1 MYDTLLLTTA
11 DLRNQAPPAFLLK
24 TKRFVVNIKRLK
36 GSMGMGIDDQHG
48 TMSKGCGAVTAI
60 ATGPAA

>member
-48 TMSKGCGAVTAI
+48 TMFERRRMRSLGAAF
-60 ATGPAA
+60 